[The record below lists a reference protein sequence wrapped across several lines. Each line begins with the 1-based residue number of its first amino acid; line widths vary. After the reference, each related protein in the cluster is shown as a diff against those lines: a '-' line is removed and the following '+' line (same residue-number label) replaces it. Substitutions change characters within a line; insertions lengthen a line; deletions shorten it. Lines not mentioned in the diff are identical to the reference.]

1 MRKFVLVVLVV
12 LLAASILTGCE
23 QSSQEIETDQQE
35 KGVAAIVQNQPVPDL
50 GGYSLE
56 RANLIRIMILRNQ
69 KIATYSY
76 FFTITGTIIEVCP
89 SQGFPFPYGTQ
100 LTAPEVYRYTGVTVP
115 QAEINS
121 LYSPQSA
128 DASWVLCVVDG
139 IAVPTYFEEKI
150 EAFPYRI
157 KADIIL
163 EPITAPSIVDIGAA
177 MPMTQTLPV
186 LDTQLN
192 GEPIAPSVTVTA
204 TELGLFDK

>member
-1 MRKFVLVVLVV
+1 M
-12 LLAASILTGCE
+12 LAASILTGCE

-89 SQGFPFPYGTQ
+89 SQGFPFPYATQ

-163 EPITAPSIVDIGAA
+163 EPITAASIGGIDSVGGDFP
-177 MPMTQTLPV
+177 MPQVLPMP
-186 LDTQLN
+186 DTQLN
-192 GEPIAPSVTVTA
+192 GEPIAPSVTVT
-204 TELGLFDK
+204 TTTPGLFGK

>member
-1 MRKFVLVVLVV
+1 M
-12 LLAASILTGCE
+12 
-23 QSSQEIETDQQE
+23 
-35 KGVAAIVQNQPVPDL
+35 AAIVQNQPVPDL

-89 SQGFPFPYGTQ
+89 SQGFPFPYATQ